1 MKEIGIFGGT
11 FNPVH
16 KAHINL
22 AIRAKEDFELD
33 EVWFMP
39 TLVSPH
45 KNNKYITDINTRMD
59 MIKLAIEDHKYLKC
73 SDFELRIS
81 REIDK
86 NYTYYTLQRLK
97 QFYRDINLYFIIGA
111 DSLYEIESWK
121 NPHIIMNFSTLLVA
135 GREYENKSVNM
146 ENMARKLKDKYSA
159 DIRFIDFKEMD
170 ISSHTIRELV
180 ADGKDVSE
188 FLPYKVYNYIKE
200 HNLYK
205 D

>member
-1 MKEIGIFGGT
+1 MEEIGIFGGT

-180 ADGKDVSE
+180 ADG
-188 FLPYKVYNYIKE
+188 
-200 HNLYK
+200 
-205 D
+205 